1 MNIGRA
7 FLVASSLA
15 LTALPLARLYAKP
28 DKANELYLE
37 SCASCHGSN
46 FEGGLGGNLAD
57 GLWKHGDSDQ
67 AIARVISQGLPD
79 LGMPAFEKTLSAE
92 QIRSLVVFLREKEKS
107 TKTQSSPPPQ
117 PKEGG
122 AVKSLEHDYKVETV
136 IDGGLKT
143 PWSLAFLPDGRRLV
157 TERPGALRVI
167 EADGSLLSEPVRG
180 TPQVI
185 ELGQGGM
192 LDVAASPDFANDG
205 WIYLA
210 FSDPLDAEG
219 EKKRSMLKIV
229 RGRIRD
235 NAWTDEEVIFQ
246 AAPDFYTPAGQHFG
260 TRMVFDGGYL
270 YFIVGERGGNMQA
283 QDTSRPNGK
292 IYRVYPDGRIPKDNP
307 FAADQN
313 AIPGI
318 WTYGHRNPQG
328 LAIDPRDH
336 AIYSTEHGP
345 RGGDEFNLI
354 RKGANYGWPV
364 ICYGMNYDGSP
375 LNGGFTE
382 KEGMEQPLLHWTPS
396 IAACGLA
403 CYTGDKFPKWKYD
416 FFAGGLRGELHRIR
430 VENGKVVADEILL
443 SGLGRIRDVRTG
455 SDGFLY
461 IVLNQPDR
469 IVRLAPAE

>member
-1 MNIGRA
+1 MP
-7 FLVASSLA
+7 
-15 LTALPLARLYAKP
+15 LTRLYAKL
-28 DKANELYLE
+28 DKVNELYLE

-79 LGMPAFEKTLSAE
+79 LGMPSFEKTLSTE
-92 QIRSLVVFLREKEKS
+92 QVRSLVVFIREKEKT
-107 TKTQSSPPPQ
+107 TKTKSSPLPQ
-117 PKEGG
+117 PKEGD
-122 AVKSLEHDYKVETV
+122 AIKSLEHACKVETV
-136 IDGGLKT
+136 IDAGLKI

-157 TERPGALRVI
+157 TERPGALRI
-167 EADGSLLSEPVRG
+167 IDSDGTLLPEPVNG

-192 LDVAASPDFANDG
+192 LDVAVSPYYAKDG

-210 FSDPLDAEG
+210 FADPLPKDN
-219 EKKRSMLKIV
+219 KRAMLKIV

-235 NAWTDEEVIFQ
+235 QTWSDEEVIFQ
-246 AAPDFYTPAGQHFG
+246 AAPEFYGTAGVHFG
-260 TRMVFDGGYL
+260 TRMVFDSGYL

-283 QDTSRPNGK
+283 QDIARPNGK
-292 IYRVYPDGRIPKDNP
+292 IYRVHPDGRIPGDNP
-307 FAADQN
+307 FSSDQN

-318 WTYGHRNPQG
+318 WSYGHRNPQG
-328 LAIDPRDH
+328 LAVDPRDH

-354 RKGANYGWPV
+354 RKRANYGWPV
-364 ICYGMNYDGSP
+364 ICYGMNYDGTP
-375 LNGGFTE
+375 LNGGLTE

-396 IAACGLA
+396 IAACGLT
-403 CYTGDKFPKWKYD
+403 CYTGEKFPKWKYD

-430 VENGKVVADEILL
+430 VENAKAISDEILL

-455 SDGFLY
+455 PDGFLY

-469 IVRLAPAE
+469 IVRLVPAE